1 MTPRK
6 GMRIGFF
13 LSGMILFIILAAA
26 LVIGILAYDGTCI
39 YFEPPPRECTL
50 GEYLPTYFFLLLLTW
65 LFGKPLLT
73 ALVFLL
79 LIGLPAAG
87 YVFGLRSGKPAVEP

>member
-6 GMRIGFF
+6 GMRIGFL
-13 LSGMILFIILAAA
+13 LSGMIVLIILVSA

-79 LIGLPAAG
+79 LMGLPSAG
-87 YVFGLRSGKPAVEP
+87 YVLGLRHRKPTIEP